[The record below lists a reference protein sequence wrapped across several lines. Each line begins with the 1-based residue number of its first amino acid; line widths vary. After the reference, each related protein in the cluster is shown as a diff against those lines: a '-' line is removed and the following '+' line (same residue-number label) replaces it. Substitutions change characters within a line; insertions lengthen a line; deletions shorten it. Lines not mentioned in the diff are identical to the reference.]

1 MTRPAKAPSVDELKE
16 SLRQV
21 EQKKAA
27 KQEGKGS
34 ITTLSVLPGVQDE
47 LQENLLPQEPLE
59 ARPVKAAKQELDE
72 LDELLQQ
79 AELLQQV
86 PPLLPE
92 NAVVS
97 NLPVVGFEESWL
109 PPNALYGC
117 VERRG
122 DCFFESIGQQLT
134 ALKIAHPAGL
144 PLGQYIRSVVAE
156 FWLQKTSDDRESD
169 FGAIKCDATLMLDTS
184 VVSVEEFIRW
194 IRLTS
199 DFVRQTLDSHSQN
212 PAGHQQPA
220 KNPYWGGGDG
230 PRGAIIFDSFHQ
242 FQEFSNDITQQGII
256 WKYPTIT
263 VHVVQKSGVTVF
275 GKGFLHVWIAG
286 NGEHWL
292 PVWSKKPGNFTTVQ
306 FYCNNT
312 TVTVYY

>member
-1 MTRPAKAPSVDELKE
+1 MCVCVSLHRLTLIHNRNILEAKKMTRPAKAPSVDELKE

-220 KNPYWGGGDG
+220 KNPYWGGVMDLEV
-230 PRGAIIFDSFHQ
+230 RLYLIRSTNFRNFLIISRNRESSGSTRPSQ
-242 FQEFSNDITQQGII
+242 FMWF
-256 WKYPTIT
+256 
-263 VHVVQKSGVTVF
+263 
-275 GKGFLHVWIAG
+275 
-286 NGEHWL
+286 
-292 PVWSKKPGNFTTVQ
+292 KKVESPCLARAFCTCG
-306 FYCNNT
+306 
-312 TVTVYY
+312 